1 LAASASIAIGPRL
14 STAATDAGPQQR
26 FVKVAWK
33 DSKKDG
39 VLKFLG
45 VPFAHPP
52 VGALRWAAP
61 QPMPAWSGVRPAKMF
76 GPAAMQAAVP
86 ESYRTS
92 MSEDCLYLNVWTS
105 SVSRN
110 ARQPVMVWIYGGGNL
125 TGSPSERFTDG
136 SNLAKL
142 GVTVV
147 AANYRLGA
155 FGYLNDE
162 TLGANF
168 GVLDQNPALRWVQEN
183 IEAFGGNPS
192 RVLGVRAILPARSTF
207 ATLLQSPLAKDCSV
221 VAPSRARWRRPGRY
235 RNLQLCAL
243 ARRHREIVRSF
254 GAPRTSM
261 HWRAIP
267 ADRIVTAARPLSG
280 TSINGPRTPFEFGV
294 DARARRQGGDGQ
306 QLPILERGHSGHL
319 CVLPKRP
326 RTSESSQRA

>member
-1 LAASASIAIGPRL
+1 MGGAAA
-14 STAATDAGPQQR
+14 
-26 FVKVAWK
+26 
-33 DSKKDG
+33 
-39 VLKFLG
+39 
-45 VPFAHPP
+45 
-52 VGALRWAAP
+52 
-61 QPMPAWSGVRPAKMF
+61 MPAWSGVRPAKMF

-168 GVLDQNPALRWVQEN
+168 GVLDQIAALRWVQEN

-192 RVLGVRAILPARSTF
+192 RVLVFGYSARRGQHSHAAAIALAKGLFSRCAITSAGGEDPAATETSNYARSRAGTEKLFEALGTKDINALRAIPRTAS
-207 ATLLQSPLAKDCSV
+207 SPQRALV
-221 VAPSRARWRRPGRY
+221 RHFNQRSRARRLIWCG
-235 RNLQLCAL
+235 C
-243 ARRHREIVRSF
+243 
-254 GAPRTSM
+254 
-261 HWRAIP
+261 
-267 ADRIVTAARPLSG
+267 
-280 TSINGPRTPFEFGV
+280 
-294 DARARRQGGDGQ
+294 RARRQGGDGNSFPSWSADIPVIFASCQ
-306 QLPILERGHSGHL
+306 NELG
-319 CVLPKRP
+319 P
-326 RTSESSQRA
+326 RRAPREP